1 MHDILI
7 QVYFIMEQKSVYLVA
22 GQRTSNKIVIGPYP
36 ILRKSFQGFKLWKWG
51 EKWQLQGYLLE
62 EGTKPEPRLVDEMSW
77 YQDCCYHRK
86 QKFHKSL
93 TIP

>member
-36 ILRKSFQGFKLWKWG
+36 ILRKSFQGLNCEMRRKVAIARLSAG
-51 EKWQLQGYLLE
+51 GGNEAR
-62 EGTKPEPRLVDEMSW
+62 TKVSWWNVLIPRLLLP
-77 YQDCCYHRK
+77 
-86 QKFHKSL
+86 QKKKVS
-93 TIP
+93 